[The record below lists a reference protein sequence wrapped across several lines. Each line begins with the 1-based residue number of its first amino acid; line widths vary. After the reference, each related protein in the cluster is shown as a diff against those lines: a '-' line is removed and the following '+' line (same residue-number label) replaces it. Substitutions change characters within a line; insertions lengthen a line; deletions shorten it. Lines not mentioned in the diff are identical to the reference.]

1 MNFFDQ
7 FGSGVNKVEKR
18 FLGPDYN
25 YAKNILSPT
34 QINML
39 QFSGKDFN
47 LINNN
52 GLDVLAANFAGLI
65 NYVELM
71 VSGTSV
77 AAKTGK
83 PLGNRFFLP
92 TAGRC
97 RDNSNNEQT
106 RHVYINNIPTGS
118 IPIISNIAGEDFT
131 EFRGLV
137 PGIFSGLQVLNP
149 ISLFGGMFV
158 SSDSSCSNVELSV
171 VDVNNARS
179 YEKHHVLNSDITN
192 ISPCVFKD
200 QVNILTN
207 QTCSQ
212 SEAFTN
218 INQNNL
224 YNNIEEQINNTK
236 NKLNNLSKLN
246 NLTNDDNLIKL
257 YFITLTVLY
266 FYIFIKL
273 ISKK

>member
-7 FGSGVNKVEKR
+7 LGNGVNKVEKR
-18 FLGPDYN
+18 FLGPDFN
-25 YAKNILSPT
+25 YAENILSPT

-77 AAKTGK
+77 ASKTGK

-97 RDNSNNEQT
+97 RDNSNNIQT
-106 RHVYINNIPTGS
+106 RNVYINNIPTGS
-118 IPIISNIAGEDFT
+118 IPIVSDIAGRDFT
-131 EFRGLV
+131 QFRGLV

-158 SSDSSCSNVELSV
+158 SSDSSCTNVELSV
-171 VDVNNARS
+171 VDENNNRS
-179 YEKHHVLNSDITN
+179 YEKHHVLNSDIEN
-192 ISPCVFKD
+192 ITPCVFKD
-200 QVNILTN
+200 QVNIITK
-207 QTCSQ
+207 QTCSE

-224 YNNIEEQINNTK
+224 NLEQQINISI
-236 NKLNNLSKLN
+236 NNLSKLN

-257 YFITLTVLY
+257 YFVTLTILY

-273 ISKK
+273 ISKKK